1 MAPKV
6 VGGLYHLLN
15 VGRIAKLSIT
25 GSRFQQGFEGHLIK
39 TPGACHRHP
48 LQLHSRRPAR
58 WRVL

>member
-25 GSRFQQGFEGHLIK
+25 GSRFQQGF
-39 TPGACHRHP
+39 
-48 LQLHSRRPAR
+48 RRAT
-58 WRVL
+58 